1 MSSIGELDE
10 AVHALVV
17 TEEKRSYILHRL
29 NPILQELVT
38 QMTIDLPVKD
48 LHEYALIFLVNK
60 AQTGELDEH
69 PLQTKNKML
78 KKKLARLKG
87 ESHKVEHMKMEL
99 YKMNPEYFSSIPTVV
114 GKLSK
119 KSDEQMQR
127 LKNVLDGSFFFADL
141 SQEKMSIL
149 LDSMEEV
156 RFNGV
161 NSEVIISK
169 RVDADQ
175 MYIIEKGNPSVSIIT
190 FNIPC
195 SPLTL
200 C

>member
-38 QMTIDLPVKD
+38 QMTIDLPAKD

-99 YKMNPEYFSSIPTVV
+99 YKMNP
-114 GKLSK
+114 
-119 KSDEQMQR
+119 
-127 LKNVLDGSFFFADL
+127 
-141 SQEKMSIL
+141 
-149 LDSMEEV
+149 
-156 RFNGV
+156 
-161 NSEVIISK
+161 
-169 RVDADQ
+169 
-175 MYIIEKGNPSVSIIT
+175 SIIT
-190 FNIPC
+190 FFATFASRFHKHAKRVIEI
-195 SPLTL
+195 
-200 C
+200 